1 MFIPVAGALRRC
13 VIACC
18 QQWHLPERPPAEE
31 IHATFL
37 PVKNSRRFQSDDA
50 AKVGSASI
58 RSIHL
63 RRSLSVKAFVQLLL
77 ECLMDERNR
86 TTRL

>member
-18 QQWHLPERPPAEE
+18 QQWHLPERPPIGE

-50 AKVGSASI
+50 ATAGSASNHSMRPPKSLI
-58 RSIHL
+58 SQGSHAAPVEIHT
-63 RRSLSVKAFVQLLL
+63 
-77 ECLMDERNR
+77 DE
-86 TTRL
+86 